1 MKYFVKLVDGIP
13 DGDAVPEGS
22 SLITEDWA
30 ELDMPMWPQNGYIH
44 KVGPATNVNGVW
56 SAEWVAVEDA
66 THAARTYMRSRMERE
81 SRDARIKAIEWRY
94 VRYERNA
101 RLGLPQQDD
110 IGALDAYVQA
120 LADVPTQADFPW
132 DIQWPEYNP

>member
-1 MKYFVKLVDGIP
+1 MKYFVKLVNGLP

-22 SLITEDWA
+22 ALITEEWA
-30 ELDMPMWPQNGYIH
+30 EFDMPAWPQNGYVHTI
-44 KVGPATNVNGVW
+44 GPVSSTNGVL
-56 SAEWVAVEDA
+56 SAEWIAIEDENHAVREQ
-66 THAARTYMRSRMERE
+66 ARARMERE
-81 SRDARIKAIEWRY
+81 SRDARIRAIEWRY

-101 RLGLPQQDD
+101 RLNLAQQDN

-120 LADVPTQADFPW
+120 LADVPTQAGFPW

>member
-1 MKYFVKLVDGIP
+1 MRYFVKLVDGQP
-13 DGDAVPEGS
+13 TGNVVPEGAS
-22 SLITEDWA
+22 IITSAWVGF
-30 ELDMPMWPQNGYIH
+30 DMPVWPQNGYTHTI
-44 KVGPATNVNGVW
+44 GPVTKVNGVW
-56 SAEWVAVEDA
+56 SAEWVAVEDG
-66 THAARTYMRSRMERE
+66 THASRTHMRSRMERE

-120 LADVPTQADFPW
+120 LADVPTQAGFPW

>member
-1 MKYFVKLVDGIP
+1 MKYFVKLVDSQP

-22 SLITEDWA
+22 ALITEEWV
-30 ELDMPMWPQNGYIH
+30 EFDMPAWPQTGYTYTI
-44 KVGPATNVNGVW
+44 GPITSVDGVI

-66 THAARTYMRSRMERE
+66 THDVRTTVRARQERE

-101 RLGLPQQDD
+101 RLNLEQQDD
-110 IGALDAYVQA
+110 IGALDTYVQA
-120 LADVPTQADFPW
+120 LADVPTQAGFPW